1 MFQKYLILTI
11 TLIFVNSVSAESI
24 NVEKIVQNVCVACHA
39 VDGNSIIAANP
50 KLSAQHQSYLYKQ
63 LMNYKSGERDN
74 GVMAGIVANL
84 YEDEMKS
91 LSEYFSK
98 QDLKLSTLF
107 VSQYSKEKAMR
118 FGKPSEAF
126 AIISVFKAT
135 RDNDREPSP

>member
-39 VDGNSIIAANP
+39 MDGNSIIAANP

-74 GVMAGIVANL
+74 AVMAGMVANL
-84 YEDEMKS
+84 SEDEMKG
-91 LSEYFSK
+91 LAEYFSK
-98 QDLKLSTLF
+98 QDLKLSKATSNGKGSLGEKIF
-107 VSQYSKEKAMR
+107 RTGIKEKKVPACA
-118 FGKPSEAF
+118 G
-126 AIISVFKAT
+126 
-135 RDNDREPSP
+135 